1 MTIMLSAAAGRAK
14 TATTPRS
21 NVDAVIDRL
30 HYILLASLGP
40 SYPHDHNAIRCASL
54 VADANQSLQ
63 ILECP
68 PKWSAR
74 RW

>member
-1 MTIMLSAAAGRAK
+1 M
-14 TATTPRS
+14 
-21 NVDAVIDRL
+21 
-30 HYILLASLGP
+30 LASLGP
-40 SYPHDHNAIRCASL
+40 SYPHDHNAIRRASL
-54 VADANQSLQ
+54 VADANQALQ